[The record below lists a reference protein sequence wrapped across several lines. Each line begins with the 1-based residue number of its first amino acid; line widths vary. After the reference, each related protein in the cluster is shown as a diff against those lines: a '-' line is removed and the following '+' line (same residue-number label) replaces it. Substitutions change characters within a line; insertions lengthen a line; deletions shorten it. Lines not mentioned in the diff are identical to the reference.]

1 MNNLWTAIADL
12 FESIFPFLTAMGR
25 SVNILFSL
33 TIFVGSMI
41 WIFGGTK
48 YKEPTKK

>member
-1 MNNLWTAIADL
+1 MINFWNAIGDM
-12 FESIFPFLTAMGR
+12 FESIFPMLKAMGR
-25 SVNILFSL
+25 SANILFSL
-33 TIFVGSMI
+33 LITVGTMI